1 MPHHQKK
8 QRYAILKIDLIS
20 LFYKSTAIDK
30 VKEVIKN
37 NILQLIPSITPY
49 INRFIKGFIC
59 MIIYVAC
66 WPILAFLAG
75 KLIPAIGSGELST
88 VTNIIINSLVVFLI
102 QKTAQ
107 YGQDVY
113 IAKPS
118 LEISEVM
125 RQSLFSKIHK
135 IKMNFINNIS
145 AGDITYRLTED
156 ADRVSEVIYK
166 TFQDT
171 LPCVL
176 QLLAVI
182 IYMFYLD
189 WSLTIST
196 FILAPIIVLS
206 VNNFGKRVLIASE
219 KSQEST
225 SDLAGLIGESI
236 NGISTIRSFAAENWI
251 KGRFNTRLRSNKQA
265 KYKTLKLLAIQ
276 HPIVG
281 FIEAFGIL
289 AILGLGALR
298 INLGLLNSEE
308 FSSFFAAILM
318 LIDPISHISTNFNE
332 YKQAEASLKRL
343 KKINMQPMEK
353 DEWNL
358 EKISK
363 IKGKIEFN
371 HVSFEYKKDNEVLK
385 DITLKISKGQVIAF
399 VGSSGA
405 GKSTMMSLI
414 LKFISP
420 KIGDIYIDDKNIRS
434 ISSIDIRSNIALV
447 QQQPFLFSGRIIDV
461 IKMGRDFSEDDVIKS
476 AKIANA
482 HEFILKLPSKYETN
496 ITERGSNFSGGQIQ
510 RLAIARAILGNPSI
524 LLLDE
529 ATSALDSD
537 SEAEVQKGLNQAMNN
552 RTVIVV
558 AHRLSTT
565 QGADKIVVFDKGK
578 IVDSGKHIDLFNKDG
593 IYKELCE
600 KQLIKVT

>member
-8 QRYAILKIDLIS
+8 QGYAILKIDLIS

-75 KLIPAIGSGELST
+75 KLIPAIGSGELTT

-171 LPCVL
+171 LPCLL

-353 DEWNL
+353 DERNL
-358 EKISK
+358 EKIAK
-363 IKGKIEFN
+363 INGKIEFN

-552 RTVIVV
+552 RTVIIV

>member
-1 MPHHQKK
+1 
-8 QRYAILKIDLIS
+8 
-20 LFYKSTAIDK
+20 
-30 VKEVIKN
+30 
-37 NILQLIPSITPY
+37 
-49 INRFIKGFIC
+49 

-75 KLIPAIGSGELST
+75 KLIPAIGTGNLSS
-88 VTNIIINSLVVFLI
+88 VSNIIIKSLVIFLI
-102 QKTAQ
+102 QKIAQ
-107 YGQDVY
+107 FGQDVY
-113 IAKPS
+113 IAEPS

-125 RQSLFSKIHK
+125 RQNLFCKIHK

-166 TFQDT
+166 SFQDT
-171 LPCVL
+171 LPCIL

-189 WSLTIST
+189 WSLTLST
-196 FILAPIIVLS
+196 FILAPIIVIS
-206 VNNFGKRVLIASE
+206 VNTFGKKVLLASE

-236 NGISTIRSFAAENWI
+236 NGISTIRAFAAENWI
-251 KGRFNTRLRSNKQA
+251 KGRFNKRLKNNKKA
-265 KYKTLKLLAIQ
+265 KYKTLKLLAFQ
-276 HPIVG
+276 HPVVG

-289 AILGLGALR
+289 SILGLGALR

-332 YKQAEASLKRL
+332 FKQAEASLKRL
-343 KKINMQPMEK
+343 KKINLEPIEQSE
-353 DEWNL
+353 ENL
-358 EKISK
+358 KSISK
-363 IKGKIEFN
+363 IDGKIEFKKVN
-371 HVSFEYKKDNEVLK
+371 FEYKKDNKVLK
-385 DITLKISKGQVIAF
+385 DITLEISKGQIIAF

-414 LKFISP
+414 LKFITP
-420 KIGDIYIDDKNIRS
+420 TTGNIYIDDKEIKS
-434 ISSIDIRSNIALV
+434 ISSKDIRNNIALV
-447 QQQPFLFSGRIIDV
+447 QQQPFLFSGRINDI
-461 IKMGRDFSEDDVIKS
+461 IKMGRSFSEKDVINS

-482 HEFILKLPSKYETN
+482 HNFIEKLPNKYETK
-496 ITERGSNFSGGQIQ
+496 ISERGTNLSGGQIQ
-510 RLAIARAILGNPSI
+510 RIAIARAILGNPSI

-529 ATSALDSD
+529 ATSALDAE
-537 SEAEVQKGLNQAMNN
+537 SEAEVQKGLKQAMNN
-552 RTVIVV
+552 RTVIVI

-565 QGADKIVVFDKGK
+565 QGADKIVVFHKGM
-578 IVDSGKHIDLFNKDG
+578 IIDTGKHIDLFNKDG

-600 KQLIKVT
+600 KQLIKIT

>member
-1 MPHHQKK
+1 M
-8 QRYAILKIDLIS
+8 
-20 LFYKSTAIDK
+20 FYKYTGVDK
-30 VKEVIKN
+30 VKEIHKYN
-37 NILQLIPSITPY
+37 FLRLIPPITPY
-49 INRFIKGFIC
+49 VNRFIKGFIC
-59 MIIYVAC
+59 MIVYVTC

-75 KLIPAIGSGELST
+75 KLIPAIGSGDLSS
-88 VTNIIINSLVVFLI
+88 VSDIIIKSLIIFLI

-107 YGQDVY
+107 FGQDVY

-125 RQSLFSKIHK
+125 RGNLFSKIHK
-135 IKMNFINNIS
+135 IKMNFVEKIS

-171 LPCVL
+171 LPCIL

-182 IYMFYLD
+182 IYMLYLD
-189 WSLTIST
+189 WSLTLST
-196 FILAPIIVLS
+196 FVLAPIIVLS
-206 VNNFGKRVLIASE
+206 VNSFGKRVLKASE

-236 NGISTIRSFAAENWI
+236 NGISTIRAFAAENWI
-251 KGRFNTRLRSNKQA
+251 KNKFNKRLLTNKKA
-265 KYKTLKLLAIQ
+265 KYKTLKLLAFQ

-298 INLGLLNSEE
+298 INLGLLNNEE

-332 YKQAEASLKRL
+332 YKQAEASFKRL
-343 KKINMQPMEK
+343 KKINLEPVEIG
-353 DEWNL
+353 DVNTINL
-358 EKISK
+358 PRIE
-363 IKGKIEFN
+363 GKIQFRKVN
-371 HVSFEYKKDNEVLK
+371 FEYKKNNAVLK
-385 DITLKISKGQVIAF
+385 NINLVIEKGEVTAF

-414 LKFISP
+414 LKFLSP
-420 KIGDIYIDDKNIRS
+420 STGEIYIDDKNIKS
-434 ISSIDIRSNIALV
+434 INSKDIRVNIALV
-447 QQQPFLFSGRIIDV
+447 QQQPFLFSGKIIEV
-461 IKMGRDFSEDDVIKS
+461 IKMGRKFSEEEVIKS

-482 HEFILKLPSKYETN
+482 HNFIQKLPNKYDTKIN
-496 ITERGSNFSGGQIQ
+496 ERGSNFSGGQIQ
-510 RLAIARAILGNPSI
+510 RIAIARAILGNPSI

-529 ATSALDSD
+529 ATSALDAD

-558 AHRLSTT
+558 AHRLATT
-565 QGADKIVVFDKGK
+565 QGADKIVVFDKGE
-578 IVDSGKHIDLFNKDG
+578 IIDMGKHLDLLNKKG

-600 KQLIKVT
+600 KQLIKKM

>member
-1 MPHHQKK
+1 
-8 QRYAILKIDLIS
+8 
-20 LFYKSTAIDK
+20 
-30 VKEVIKN
+30 
-37 NILQLIPSITPY
+37 
-49 INRFIKGFIC
+49 

-75 KLIPAIGSGELST
+75 KLIPAIGSGEFST
-88 VTNIIINSLVVFLI
+88 VIKIIINSLVVFLI
-102 QKTAQ
+102 QKIAQ
-107 YGQDVY
+107 FGQDVY

-125 RQSLFSKIHK
+125 RQNLFSKIHK

-156 ADRVSEVIYK
+156 ADRVTEVIYK

-196 FILAPIIVLS
+196 FVLAPIIVLS
-206 VNNFGKRVLIASE
+206 VNNFGKRVLISSE

-225 SDLAGLIGESI
+225 SDLASLIGESI

-251 KGRFNTRLRSNKQA
+251 KSRFNKRLRNNKKA
-265 KYKTLKLLAIQ
+265 KYKTLKLLAFQ
-276 HPIVG
+276 HPVVG

-289 AILGLGALR
+289 AILGLGAFR
-298 INLGLLNSEE
+298 INLGLLNSQE

-318 LIDPISHISTNFNE
+318 LIDPISHISTNFND

-343 KKINMQPMEK
+343 KKINIQPIEQ
-353 DEWNL
+353 DEQNL

-363 IKGKIEFN
+363 INGKIEFKN
-371 HVSFEYKKDNEVLK
+371 VYFEYKKDIEVLK
-385 DITLKISKGQVIAF
+385 DITLKISKGEVIAF

-414 LKFISP
+414 LKFINP
-420 KIGDIYIDDKNIRS
+420 KMGDIYIDDKNIRS
-434 ISSIDIRSNIALV
+434 ISTVDIRSNIALV

-461 IKMGRDFSEDDVIKS
+461 IKMGRNFSEEEVIKS
-476 AKIANA
+476 AEIANA
-482 HEFILKLPSKYETN
+482 HEFILKLPSKYETK

-510 RLAIARAILGNPSI
+510 RIAIARAILGNPSI

-529 ATSALDSD
+529 ATSALDAD

-565 QGADKIVVFDKGK
+565 QGADKIVVFDKGE
-578 IVDSGKHIDLFNKDG
+578 IIDSGKHIDLFNKNG

-600 KQLIKVT
+600 KQLIKIT

>member
-66 WPILAFLAG
+66 WPLLAFLAG

-353 DEWNL
+353 DERNL
-358 EKISK
+358 EKIAK
-363 IKGKIEFN
+363 INGKIEFN

-552 RTVIVV
+552 RTVIIV

>member
-1 MPHHQKK
+1 MPRLQKK

-88 VTNIIINSLVVFLI
+88 VTNIIINSLIVFLI

-363 IKGKIEFN
+363 MKGTIEFN

-420 KIGDIYIDDKNIRS
+420 KTGDIYIDDKNIRS

-461 IKMGRDFSEDDVIKS
+461 IKMGRNFSEDDVIKS

-552 RTVIVV
+552 RTVIIV

-578 IVDSGKHIDLFNKDG
+578 IIDSGKHIDLFNKDG

>member
-251 KGRFNTRLRSNKQA
+251 KGRFNTKLRSNKQA

-353 DEWNL
+353 DERNL
-358 EKISK
+358 EKIAK
-363 IKGKIEFN
+363 INGKIEFN

-552 RTVIVV
+552 RTVIIV

>member
-1 MPHHQKK
+1 
-8 QRYAILKIDLIS
+8 

-225 SDLAGLIGESI
+225 SDLASLIGESI

-308 FSSFFAAILM
+308 FSSFFAGILM

-353 DEWNL
+353 DERNL
-358 EKISK
+358 EKIAK
-363 IKGKIEFN
+363 INGKIEFN

-552 RTVIVV
+552 RTVIIV

-578 IVDSGKHIDLFNKDG
+578 IVDSGKHIDLFNKNG

>member
-1 MPHHQKK
+1 
-8 QRYAILKIDLIS
+8 

-75 KLIPAIGSGELST
+75 KLIPAIGSGELTT

-251 KGRFNTRLRSNKQA
+251 KGRFNTKLRSNKQA

-363 IKGKIEFN
+363 MKGKIEFN

-420 KIGDIYIDDKNIRS
+420 KIGDIYIDDKNISS

-461 IKMGRDFSEDDVIKS
+461 IKMGRNYSEEDVIKS

-552 RTVIVV
+552 RTVIIV

>member
-8 QRYAILKIDLIS
+8 QGYAILKIDLIS

-353 DEWNL
+353 DERNL
-358 EKISK
+358 EKIAR
-363 IKGKIEFN
+363 INGKIEFN

-420 KIGDIYIDDKNIRS
+420 KIGDIYIDDKNISS

-461 IKMGRDFSEDDVIKS
+461 IKMGRNYSEEDVIKS

-552 RTVIVV
+552 RTVIIV